1 MEIELKR
8 GYGYT
13 LIVTAE
19 NVKIEEDIESRVYHK
34 TPDGKT
40 DFSKNPERD
49 VSDGSI
55 EMISKVLSDMIY
67 YRDKDFNS
75 SDLIKQLFERLPF
88 EISSSLSDELKKE
101 YFINEE

>member
-8 GYGYT
+8 NYGYT

-40 DFSKNPERD
+40 DSGRSPERD
-49 VSDGSI
+49 ISDGSI
-55 EMISKVLSDMIY
+55 EMISRVLSDMIY

-75 SDLIKQLFERLPF
+75 YDLIKSLFRK
-88 EISSSLSDELKKE
+88 IAT
-101 YFINEE
+101 